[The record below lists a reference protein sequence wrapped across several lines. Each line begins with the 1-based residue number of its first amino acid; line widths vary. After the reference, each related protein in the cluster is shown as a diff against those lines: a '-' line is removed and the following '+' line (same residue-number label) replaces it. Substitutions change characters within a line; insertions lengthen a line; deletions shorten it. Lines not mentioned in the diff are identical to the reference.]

1 MVGDMAAAVK
11 STNGFGKR
19 SCKLLVAAFGDA
31 GHAFPAIG
39 LARALAERGHDVTVE
54 TWERWREPVEA
65 LGVGFTAAEEYTTFP
80 PRPESEDGATAG
92 DAAVSL
98 LPLMERERFD
108 VVVSDI
114 LTLAP
119 ALAAERTGLR
129 RATLIPHIYPVQEPG
144 LPFFAFGAL
153 APRTAVGRGLWRRAL
168 PMLVRGLEQGRD
180 EMNET
185 RAAVGLEPTD
195 RLHGGISEEL
205 ALVATFPQLEYPR
218 AWPAHVHVTG
228 PFGFELP
235 YGDVELP
242 VGDGPLVLVAAS
254 TAQDPNCRLI
264 RVALDALAD
273 EPVRV
278 LATTNGHFPPEPLPP
293 PPANARVVDWLSYS
307 QAMAVADLVVCHGGH
322 GTVARA
328 LGAGVPLVC
337 VPAVGDMAETGARV
351 AWSGAGVMLPWR
363 LLSAPTLRLAT
374 RKALAERS
382 YAARAEEIGAWAA
395 AHDGADRAATL
406 VEQYAIAL

>member
-1 MVGDMAAAVK
+1 M
-11 STNGFGKR
+11 
-19 SCKLLVAAFGDA
+19 VAAFGDA

-39 LARALAERGHDVTVE
+39 LARALHARGHDVLVE
-54 TWERWREPVEA
+54 TWERWREPVEE
-65 LGVGFTAAEEYTTFP
+65 LGIGFTAAEEYTTFP
-80 PRPESEDGATAG
+80 PRSEGEDGPTAA
-92 DAAVSL
+92 DAAVAL
-98 LPLMERERFD
+98 LPLMDRERFD

-119 ALAAERTGLR
+119 AFAAERAGLR

-144 LPFFAFGAL
+144 LPFFAFGAM
-153 APRTAVGRGLWRRAL
+153 APRTPVGRAMWRRAL
-168 PMLVRGLEQGRD
+168 PMLIRGLEQGRD
-180 EMNET
+180 EMNES
-185 RAAVGLEPTD
+185 RAAVGLEPVE

-205 ALVATFPQLEYPR
+205 AIVATFPQLEYPR
-218 AWPAHVHVTG
+218 AWPANVHVTG

-235 YGDVELP
+235 YPDIDLPEGDE
-242 VGDGPLVLVAAS
+242 PLVLVAAS
-254 TAQDPNCRLI
+254 TAQDPDCRLV

-278 LATTNGHFPPEPLPP
+278 LATTNGHFPPTPLPT

-307 QAMAVADLVVCHGGH
+307 QVLPAADLVICHGGH
-322 GTVARA
+322 GTVART

-363 LLSAPTLRLAT
+363 LLSARTLRLAT
-374 RKALAERS
+374 RKALAEPS
-382 YAARAEEIGAWAA
+382 YAAQAAEIGDWAA
-395 AHDGADRAATL
+395 THNGADRAGEL
-406 VEQYAIAL
+406 VEQYVRAS

>member
-1 MVGDMAAAVK
+1 MVGEMTATVK
-11 STNGFGKR
+11 SVNGSGTR

-39 LARALAERGHDVTVE
+39 LARALHDRGHEVLVE

-65 LGVGFTAAEEYTTFP
+65 LGIGFTAAEEYTTFP
-80 PRPESEDGATAG
+80 PRTPGSTDEPTAA
-92 DAAVSL
+92 DAALAL

-119 ALAAERTGLR
+119 AFAAERAGLR

-153 APRTAVGRGLWRRAL
+153 APRTAVGRGMWRRAL
-168 PMLVRGLEQGRD
+168 PVLVRGLERGRD
-180 EMNET
+180 EMNES
-185 RAAVGLEPTD
+185 RAAVGLEPIE

-205 ALVATFPQLEYPR
+205 AIVATFPQLEYPR
-218 AWPAHVHVTG
+218 AWPSHVHVTG

-235 YGDVELP
+235 YHDIDLP
-242 VGDGPLVLVAAS
+242 EGDGPLVLVAAS
-254 TAQDPNCRLI
+254 TAQDPDCRLI
-264 RVALDALAD
+264 RVALEALAD

-278 LATTNGHFPPEPLPP
+278 LATTNGHFPPEPLPA
-293 PPANARVVDWLSYS
+293 PPANARIVDWLSYS
-307 QAMAVADLVVCHGGH
+307 QILPMADLVVCHGGH
-322 GTVARA
+322 GTVART

-363 LLSAPTLRLAT
+363 LLSPRTLRLAA
-374 RKALAERS
+374 RKALAEPSFADRAGAIGEW
-382 YAARAEEIGAWAA
+382 AAR
-395 AHDGADRAATL
+395 HDGAGQAAEL
-406 VEQYAIAL
+406 VEQLAQR